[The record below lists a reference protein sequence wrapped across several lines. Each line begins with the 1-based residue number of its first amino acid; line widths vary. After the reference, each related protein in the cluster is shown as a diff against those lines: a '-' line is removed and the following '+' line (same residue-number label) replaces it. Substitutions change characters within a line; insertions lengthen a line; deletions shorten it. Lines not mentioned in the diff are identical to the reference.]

1 MKKCKPSV
9 APFITWMDEWLVQ
22 NRQLFN
28 VIEITDPKCFI
39 KVLLVPLN
47 CNTFQV
53 VHAINDASV
62 SKNHNKIVKINKIK
76 N

>member
-1 MKKCKPSV
+1 MKKCEPSV
-9 APFITWMDEWLVQ
+9 APFITWQDEWVVQ

-39 KVLLVPLN
+39 KALPATN
-47 CNTFQV
+47 SNPFEV

-62 SKNHNKIVKINKIK
+62 SKNHNK
-76 N
+76 